1 MFLPFPDIPGTP
13 FQIRG
18 TEVHS
23 LPVTL
28 CMCASGAIF
37 LILEENSYCVAP
49 RRSPSLGCLAFCMFF
64 FKALFRDR
72 GTEGLGAPVQMG
84 FVSLLC
90 CLVSPSHTRGTAQF
104 LAAPDAWV
112 HLLAPPRPPV
122 PGSLQASPSAGRC
135 SQPMLKLL
143 VPLLLSAGS

>member
-1 MFLPFPDIPGTP
+1 MGSEVKLFVITFKQIFWKQKILMSINCFCVFLPFPVIPGTP

-49 RRSPSLGCLAFCMFF
+49 QRSPSLGCLAFCMFF

-104 LAAPDAWV
+104 LAAPDA
-112 HLLAPPRPPV
+112 
-122 PGSLQASPSAGRC
+122 
-135 SQPMLKLL
+135 
-143 VPLLLSAGS
+143 